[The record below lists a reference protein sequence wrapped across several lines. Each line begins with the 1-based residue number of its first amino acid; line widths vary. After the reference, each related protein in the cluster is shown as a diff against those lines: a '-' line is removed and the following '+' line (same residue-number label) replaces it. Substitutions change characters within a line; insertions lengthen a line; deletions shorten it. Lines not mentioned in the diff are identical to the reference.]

1 LNQGSINN
9 SEIQTAPNTR
19 TQTLDGGSDE
29 EERPFPPEYVSTVG
43 IGGGDCGAKGAARW
57 EERQDVST
65 VGIGGG
71 DGGAKGAETAPC
83 SGSRCEQTK
92 TNGAACGFRAV
103 RRAA

>member
-1 LNQGSINN
+1 MTLRQLNQGSINN

-43 IGGGDCGAKGAARW
+43 IGGGDCGAKGSRTAR
-57 EERQDVST
+57 RA
-65 VGIGGG
+65 GIGGG
-71 DGGAKGAETAPC
+71 DGGVKGAAAPC
-83 SGSRCEQTK
+83 SGSRWEQTK
-92 TNGAACGFRAV
+92 TNGAACCFRAV